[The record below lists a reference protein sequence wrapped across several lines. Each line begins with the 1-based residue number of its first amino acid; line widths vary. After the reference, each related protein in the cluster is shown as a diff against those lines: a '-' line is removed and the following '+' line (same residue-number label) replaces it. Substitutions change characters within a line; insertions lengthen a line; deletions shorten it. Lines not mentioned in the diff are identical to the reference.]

1 MTLPPVDEKTRQ
13 FGSSG
18 YRGVDAKELARLAR
32 LKRDVE
38 MTSDTFLTV
47 CDRLSQGEPLVLI
60 CADTTMPSQ
69 PQIMRYLFND
79 ANAREM
85 YYAAREMQMETLA
98 EEAMTVANDDS
109 DDHSFDDKG
118 RRFSHNEVVQRARV
132 KIDTIKFMMQKMSPK
147 RYGDKSVTEIQG
159 SADQPVVLQV
169 VTGVPRSEG
178 SLIRGEVIA
187 PKIIEGAVVQKS
199 IKDGED
205 DESQ

>member
-1 MTLPPVDEKTRQ
+1 MTLPPVDEKTRA
-13 FGSSG
+13 FGASG
-18 YRGVDAKELARLAR
+18 YKGANAKELARLAR
-32 LKRDVE
+32 AKREIE
-38 MTSDTFLTV
+38 MTSDAFLEV
-47 CDRLSQGEPLVLI
+47 CIRLVQGEPLVLI

-69 PQIMRYLFND
+69 PQVMKYLFENET
-79 ANAREM
+79 AREL

-98 EEAMTVANDDS
+98 EEAMTIANDDS
-109 DDHSFDDKG
+109 DDHSFDGKG

-178 SLIRGEVIA
+178 SLIRGEVVA
-187 PKIIEGAVVQKS
+187 PKIIEGIAVQKS
-199 IKDGED
+199 IKDA
-205 DESQ
+205 DE